1 MKKTS
6 VFVIFCI
13 ILSIILSGCLGSNEP
28 ERMVYALGMGLDYQ
42 DGKYVTYLQIMNLG
56 ELGRTE
62 TGSDSAPEQAHAD
75 IGRAAGESIN
85 DAIFNLYHSTD
96 RRIFWGHLS
105 YVVLTEAAIEANGL
119 KNTIDFLDRYR
130 ETRYRVWIY
139 TTREPLSRILKT
151 APLLNSS
158 VALSKLSDPKPNFRQ
173 SSFIQPIDLRRLLIH
188 LDEPGYEAVIPTVTV
203 TDNWETMLEKRETEA
218 LEGVTIVSRDK
229 LKGYIHKD
237 HIVGL
242 RWLADKTN
250 RDNIT
255 IKKNGKVAASFVLE
269 DIKPKITPVVQRDQT
284 VKFRIDIKLNSRL
297 NIMEQDVK
305 REFIKKALQEKVAA
319 EVKET
324 YVTAL
329 EKNADIYR
337 FSEVLYRK
345 DYQTWKR
352 VAKNGRI
359 PLSEDSIAQIN
370 VKVKAKDIGKQ
381 HLSPTLK

>member
-56 ELGRTE
+56 ELARTE
-62 TGSDSAPEQAHAD
+62 TGSGSAPEQAHAD

-105 YVVLTEAAIEANGL
+105 YVVLTEAALEANGL

-158 VALSKLSDPKPNFRQ
+158 VALSKLSDPNRTLDKVP
-173 SSFIQPIDLRRLLIH
+173 SSSRSICGDCLFI
-188 LDEPGYEAVIPTVTV
+188 
-203 TDNWETMLEKRETEA
+203 
-218 LEGVTIVSRDK
+218 
-229 LKGYIHKD
+229 
-237 HIVGL
+237 
-242 RWLADKTN
+242 
-250 RDNIT
+250 
-255 IKKNGKVAASFVLE
+255 
-269 DIKPKITPVVQRDQT
+269 
-284 VKFRIDIKLNSRL
+284 
-297 NIMEQDVK
+297 
-305 REFIKKALQEKVAA
+305 
-319 EVKET
+319 
-324 YVTAL
+324 
-329 EKNADIYR
+329 
-337 FSEVLYRK
+337 
-345 DYQTWKR
+345 
-352 VAKNGRI
+352 
-359 PLSEDSIAQIN
+359 
-370 VKVKAKDIGKQ
+370 
-381 HLSPTLK
+381 